1 MTRRKLGW
9 LAGGVIVLVVAG
21 GALATH
27 SRFADVTDDHPV
39 DAIEWAAE
47 QGITTGYSATEFRPD
62 EPLKR
67 AHALVFM
74 TRFYDNVLGADGDD
88 QHSNPDFTRA
98 DMMALLYSMT
108 APATTTTTTTTQPA
122 QACADAVCVVDHY
135 WFGSGR
141 DNSVDNY
148 AVKFVVAQQCSSL
161 YVEVQLLDS
170 NSRRIGEWGNELLTN
185 PAIGR
190 EFTVEVN
197 YIDDWDS
204 FARFEWEYTCR

>member
-1 MTRRKLGW
+1 MGK
-9 LAGGVIVLVVAG
+9 
-21 GALATH
+21 
-27 SRFADVTDDHPV
+27 FADQLWGISLI
-39 DAIEWAAE
+39 AI
-47 QGITTGYSATEFRPD
+47 
-62 EPLKR
+62 
-67 AHALVFM
+67 
-74 TRFYDNVLGADGDD
+74 NGDD

-98 DMMALLYSMT
+98 DMMALLHSMAVPPSST
-108 APATTTTTTTTQPA
+108 TTTTQVTTTTTTTQPA
-122 QACADAVCVVDHY
+122 QACADAICLVDHY

-190 EFTVEVN
+190 EVTVEVN